1 VEDDGGSF
9 LWEFVLNADD
19 PFWNTALMAPRFL
32 TSAFVAGP
40 AFVIVVLQLIRRMT
54 RMKIGPGSIQP
65 LVTIPVFSGS
75 VSGRNRT

>member
-1 VEDDGGSF
+1 VADDGGSF
-9 LWEFVLNADD
+9 QWKIVLNAGD
-19 PFWNTALMAPRFL
+19 PFWNTVPMAPRLL
-32 TSAFVAGP
+32 TSTFVAGP
-40 AFVIVVLQLIRRMT
+40 ALVIVVLQLIRRMT